1 MHVISRKNCS
11 GDGRRHGAWF
21 AIASHLAA
29 EGATVVITGRR
40 QQQLDDAVLS
50 LDGNVSA
57 IRADIANLG
66 DLQTLYQTIQKQH
79 GRIDVL
85 VANAGV
91 GDLAPLGEIT
101 EAHFD
106 KIFDTNVKGVTFTVQ
121 GALPLMPP
129 GASVVIIGSTAS
141 MDPGPGLSVYG
152 ASKAAIRNLVRSWIQ
167 EIKSTGVRINLVSP
181 GPVDTPSLR
190 GMFPDAV
197 EETLAF
203 LRGRSMVGRIG
214 VPEDIA
220 RAVAFVASEQS
231 GYINGIE
238 LFLDGGASQ
247 I

>member
-1 MHVISRKNCS
+1 MSFQDKVAVVTGGSS
-11 GDGRRHGAWF
+11 GIGF
-21 AIASHLAA
+21 AIAKHLVT

-40 QQQLDDAVLS
+40 QQQLDDAVAS
-50 LDGNVSA
+50 IGGSVSA
-57 IRADIANLG
+57 IKADTGKLDELATMYRDIEAA
-66 DLQTLYQTIQKQH
+66 H

-85 VANAGV
+85 VANAGT
-91 GDLAPLGEIT
+91 GDVALLGELT

-106 KIFDTNVKGVTFTVQ
+106 RIFDTNVKGVTFSIQ
-121 GALPLMPP
+121 GALPLMPQ

-152 ASKAAIRNLVRSWIQ
+152 ASKAALRNLVRSWIQ
-167 EIKSTGVRINLVSP
+167 EIRPSGVRINIVSP
-181 GPVDTPSLR
+181 GPVDTESLR
-190 GMFPDAV
+190 GMFADNV
-197 EETLAF
+197 EETLAL

-214 VPEDIA
+214 QPEEIA
-220 RAVAFVASEQS
+220 RAVAFVASQDA

>member
-1 MHVISRKNCS
+1 MSFQDKIAVVTGGSS
-11 GDGRRHGAWF
+11 GIGF
-21 AIASHLAA
+21 AIAKHLVT

-40 QQQLDDAVLS
+40 QQQLDDAVAS
-50 LDGNVSA
+50 IGGSVSA
-57 IRADIANLG
+57 IKADTGKLDELATMYRDIEAA
-66 DLQTLYQTIQKQH
+66 H

-85 VANAGV
+85 VANAGT
-91 GDLAPLGEIT
+91 GDVALLGELT

-106 KIFDTNVKGVTFTVQ
+106 RIFDTNVKGVTFSIQ
-121 GALPLMPP
+121 GALPLMPQ

-152 ASKAAIRNLVRSWIQ
+152 ASKAALRNLVRSWIQ
-167 EIKSTGVRINLVSP
+167 EIRPSGVRINIVSP
-181 GPVDTPSLR
+181 GPVDTESLR
-190 GMFPDAV
+190 GMFADNV
-197 EETLAF
+197 EETLAL

-214 VPEDIA
+214 QPEEIA
-220 RAVAFVASEQS
+220 RAVAFVASQDA

>member
-1 MHVISRKNCS
+1 MSFKDKIALVT
-11 GDGRRHGAWF
+11 GGATGLGF
-21 AIASHLAA
+21 AIASHLAQQ
-29 EGATVVITGRR
+29 GATVVITGRR
-40 QQQLDDAVLS
+40 QQQLDEAVIAL
-50 LDGNVSA
+50 GGKVSA
-57 IRADIANLG
+57 VKADISNL
-66 DLQTLYQTIQKQH
+66 DELNALYREIKLTY

-91 GDLAPLGEIT
+91 GYLAPLGTIT
-101 EAHFD
+101 EEHFD
-106 KIFDTNVKGVTFTVQ
+106 TIFDTNVKGVTFTVQ
-121 GALPLMPP
+121 GALPMMPS
-129 GASVVIIGSTAS
+129 GASIVIIGSTAS

-152 ASKAAIRNLVRSWIQ
+152 ASKAALRNLVRSWIQ
-167 EIKSTGVRINLVSP
+167 EIKPSGVRINLVSP

-190 GMFPDAV
+190 GMFPDSV

-214 VPEDIA
+214 EPQDIA
-220 RAVAFVASEQS
+220 RAVAFIASEHS

>member
-1 MHVISRKNCS
+1 MSYQDKIVVVTGGSS
-11 GDGRRHGAWF
+11 GIGF
-21 AIASHLAA
+21 AIAEHFVAL
-29 EGATVVITGRR
+29 GARVVIVGRR
-40 QQQLDDAVLS
+40 QQALDEAVITISGNIAAINADTSNLDELDALYR
-50 LDGNVSA
+50 N
-57 IRADIANLG
+57 IAS
-66 DLQTLYQTIQKQH
+66 TY

-91 GDLAPLGEIT
+91 GDLASMGAIT

-106 KIFDTNVKGVTFTVQ
+106 RIFDTNVKGVTFTVQ

-152 ASKAAIRNLVRSWIQ
+152 ASKAALRNLVRSWIQ
-167 EIKSTGVRINLVSP
+167 EIKPSGVRINLVSP

-190 GMFPDAV
+190 NMFTDNV
-197 EETLAF
+197 EETLGF

-214 VPEDIA
+214 TTADIA
-220 RAVAFVASEQS
+220 HAVAFVAGSDA

-238 LFLDGGASQ
+238 LFVDGGASQ

>member
-1 MHVISRKNCS
+1 MSFQGKIAVVT
-11 GDGRRHGAWF
+11 GGATGLGF

-29 EGATVVITGRR
+29 EGARVVITGRR

-167 EIKSTGVRINLVSP
+167 EIKATGVRINLVSP

-197 EETLAF
+197 DETLAF

>member
-1 MHVISRKNCS
+1 MSFKEKIVVVTGGSS
-11 GDGRRHGAWF
+11 GIGY
-21 AIASHLAA
+21 AIAQHFSAQ
-29 EGATVVITGRR
+29 GATVVIVGRR
-40 QQQLDDAVLS
+40 QQQLDEAVTS
-50 LDGNVSA
+50 LGGKVSA
-57 IRADIANLG
+57 IKADTSSLDELN
-66 DLQTLYQTIQKQH
+66 TLYHEIQVTH

-85 VANAGV
+85 VANAGT
-91 GDLAPLGEIT
+91 GDIAPLGAIT
-101 EAHFD
+101 ESHFD
-106 KIFDTNVKGVTFTVQ
+106 LIFDTNVKGVTFSVQ
-121 GALPLMPP
+121 GALPLMPS

-152 ASKAAIRNLVRSWIQ
+152 ASKAALRNLVRSWIQ
-167 EIKSTGVRINLVSP
+167 EIQPSGVRINLVSP

-190 GMFPDAV
+190 GMFPENA

-214 VPEDIA
+214 QPEEIA

>member
-1 MHVISRKNCS
+1 MSFQGKIAVVT
-11 GDGRRHGAWF
+11 GGATGLGF

-167 EIKSTGVRINLVSP
+167 EIKATGVRINLVSP

>member
-1 MHVISRKNCS
+1 MSFQGKIAVVT
-11 GDGRRHGAWF
+11 GGATGLGF

-197 EETLAF
+197 EDTLAF